1 LREVITLT
9 KENSIT
15 PKDAAKLLENSMREA
30 YLTGL
35 EMIQTFAFGEYEDVE
50 SALDISEEKAG
61 LVLGSLLS
69 HTKNIFEYASDSMGL
84 TTKEVMRGY
93 SYYFYANVLPDME
106 AMFKEA
112 GDLAKELK
120 EEDDGSG

>member
-1 LREVITLT
+1 MTKKDSITT
-9 KENSIT
+9 KE
-15 PKDAAKLLENSMREA
+15 AAKLLENSMREA

-35 EMIQTFAFGEYEDVE
+35 EMIQTFSFGEYRDIE

-69 HTKNIFEYASDSMGL
+69 HTRNIFEYASDSMGL
-84 TTKEVMRGY
+84 SSKEVMRGY

-112 GDLAKELK
+112 GNLAEELK

>member
-1 LREVITLT
+1 LASES
-9 KENSIT
+9 NIT
-15 PKDAAKLLENSMREA
+15 PQQASKLLETSMREA

-35 EMIQTFAFGEYEDVE
+35 EMIQTFSFGEYRDVE

-69 HTKNIFEYASDSMGL
+69 HAKHIVEYASDSMGL
-84 TTKEVMRGY
+84 SSQEVMRGY
-93 SYYFYANVLPDME
+93 SYYFYATVLPDME

-112 GDLAKELK
+112 GERAEDFK
-120 EEDDGSG
+120 EEDNGSD

>member
-1 LREVITLT
+1 MT

-35 EMIQTFAFGEYEDVE
+35 EMIQTFAFGDYQDVE

-61 LVLGSLLS
+61 LILGSLLS
-69 HTKNIFEYASDSMGL
+69 HTKSIFEYASDSMGL
-84 TTKEVMRGY
+84 STQEVMRGY

-112 GDLAKELK
+112 SDLAEELK

>member
-1 LREVITLT
+1 LT
-9 KENSIT
+9 KKDNIT

-35 EMIQTFAFGEYEDVE
+35 EMIQTFSFGEYRDVE

-69 HTKNIFEYASDSMGL
+69 HTRNIFEYASDSMGL
-84 TTKEVMRGY
+84 SAKEVMRGY

-112 GDLAKELK
+112 GNLAEELK

>member
-1 LREVITLT
+1 MT
-9 KENSIT
+9 KENSIS
-15 PKDAAKLLENSMREA
+15 PKDAAKLLETSMREA

-69 HTKNIFEYASDSMGL
+69 HTKHIVEYASDSMGL
-84 TTKEVMRGY
+84 SSHDVMRGY
-93 SYYFYANVLPDME
+93 SYYFYATVLPDME
-106 AMFKEA
+106 AMFKSA
-112 GDLAKELK
+112 GELSEDLK
-120 EEDDGSG
+120 EEDNGSDG

>member
-1 LREVITLT
+1 MT
-9 KENSIT
+9 KEDSIS
-15 PKDAAKLLENSMREA
+15 PKDAAKVLETSMREA

-35 EMIQTFAFGEYEDVE
+35 EMIQTFAFGEYRDIE

-112 GDLAKELK
+112 GDIAEDLK